1 MPLAPVAHP
10 AAANQAVQQG
20 VVGNPAEQPGAAA
33 SPVVLREAA
42 VKLAERMR
50 IRPVEARAE
59 PGQMLAAQPAAK
71 VAQRALKAAAHPV
84 VGQAACR
91 MRAAN
96 QEVARQE
103 ERLAA
108 RAAVT
113 VPTVV
118 VQPAAATVA
127 RMAEAAVQVAA
138 AR

>member
-1 MPLAPVAHP
+1 VPLAPVAHP

-33 SPVVLREAA
+33 SPVVLRAAA
-42 VKLAERMR
+42 VKLAARMR

-59 PGQMLAAQPAAK
+59 LGRMPVAQP